1 MITIKQAE
9 TTIAKLN
16 VDFDTHDFII
26 QFTKDFEREYVE
38 MLYKH
43 RVNQHIFMT
52 THAEIGKFLAD
63 NAKGLSIQKEIKEF
77 SENIKDYPSENQK
90 WQKVVCAI

>member
-1 MITIKQAE
+1 
-9 TTIAKLN
+9 
-16 VDFDTHDFII
+16 
-26 QFTKDFEREYVE
+26 
-38 MLYKH
+38 
-43 RVNQHIFMT
+43 MT